1 MNFFIIVLLLIIV
14 TCINLYFGLNCVNP
28 NGKGMMSNMKR
39 NLTKLL
45 QLIGFIKKPKD
56 DSS

>member
-1 MNFFIIVLLLIIV
+1 
-14 TCINLYFGLNCVNP
+14 VNP